1 MSHTRTDVDALADRF
16 RTLLVAM
23 DDLLLCSVNGWECSP
38 YVLEELRNR
47 LGVGECTNANSFWL
61 VGESYQISFQGKPI
75 SLPNSVGLW
84 YLREFLSQPN
94 RTFDPID
101 LEEEMAKIIQH

>member
-1 MSHTRTDVDALADRF
+1 MQGRRLG
-16 RTLLVAM
+16 TLPP
-23 DDLLLCSVNGWECSP
+23 N
-38 YVLEELRNR
+38 VLKELRNR
-47 LGVGECTNANSFWL
+47 LGLGECTNANSFRL

-75 SLPNSVGLW
+75 SLPNSVGQW

-101 LEEEMAKIIQH
+101 LEQEMEKITQYYLLGSRA